1 VTSTVKMDPVDA
13 GIIWSR
19 FVSVADEMVSAMERT
34 AFSTMVR
41 ASGDFSC
48 MMFDARGKLI
58 AQGAT
63 SVPSFTGT
71 GPSTLEHILN
81 IFDVAELQDND
92 IIVTNDPW
100 IGTGHTFD
108 INVVKPI
115 FFNGAIVGYCLT
127 VSHLSDV
134 GGVGMGSVAKDVY
147 EEGFILP
154 PVKLF
159 EAGVENKFVID
170 FIRNNVR
177 TVDYVL
183 GDIYSNIAA
192 CNVGAQGLVKIL
204 VEHKLSTTIDAA
216 DAIFALTR
224 KSITAKL
231 ELMPK
236 GTYSATIPVE
246 GGKGFPDISLSVT
259 VTLSDNGFSFDF
271 AGTDPVV
278 KRGVNVPICYTRAFC
293 YFCTKV
299 LVAPNIPNNQ
309 AILDFVTI
317 DAPDN
322 CILNALR
329 PHPTGARHI
338 FGHFVGPLIFN
349 ALAEAFPDGV
359 QADSGMV
366 FQMNLRGQTRAG
378 KHYSSI
384 YFSPGG
390 YGALS
395 GYDGRAALPAP
406 ANIIGG
412 SVEFWEQELS
422 CTFLQKE
429 VLIDTGGPGEFQGG
443 NGQIFSIRNDT
454 GHPLEASFMA
464 SRTKIAAKGFAGA
477 RSGAH
482 RSIFVDGVETDPKAR
497 VLIPEGGIVEIH
509 DAGGGGYGDPER
521 RSLRDIE
528 ADLTAGLVSVEFVEQ
543 NYPKQSRQ
551 LALSAD
557 APSAKSRNSSA
568 VTQMQE
574 VARQ

>member
-1 VTSTVKMDPVDA
+1 VTSTAMDPVDA

-71 GPSTLEHILN
+71 GPSTLGHILKM
-81 IFDVAELQDND
+81 FDVTEMRDKD

-100 IGTGHTFD
+100 IGTGHVFD
-108 INVVKPI
+108 INVIKPV
-115 FFNGAIVGYCLT
+115 FFRDSVVGFCLT

-134 GGVGMGSVAKDVY
+134 GGVGMSSVAKDVF
-147 EEGFILP
+147 EEGFSLP

-159 EAGVENKFVID
+159 DAGIENKFVID

-204 VEHKLSTTIDAA
+204 IEHRLTSTIDAA

-224 KSITAKL
+224 KAISTKL
-231 ELMPK
+231 ESMPK
-236 GTYSATIPVE
+236 GRYAATIPVE
-246 GGKGFPDISLSVT
+246 GGKDFPDISLSVA
-259 VTLSDNGFSFDF
+259 VTLSEIGFAFDF

-278 KRGVNVPICYTRAFC
+278 KYGVNVPICYTRAFC

-317 DAPDN
+317 EAPDN

-349 ALAEAFPDGV
+349 ALAEAFPQEV

-366 FQMNLRGQTRAG
+366 FQVNLRGKTRAG
-378 KHYSSI
+378 ESYSSI

-395 GYDGRAALPAP
+395 GYDGRPALPSP

-412 SVEFWEQELS
+412 SVEFWEEHTS
-422 CTFLQKE
+422 CTFLRKE
-429 VLIDTGGPGEFQGG
+429 ILKDSGGSGEFQGG
-443 NGQIFSIRNDT
+443 NGQIYSIRNDT

-464 SRTKIAAKGFAGA
+464 SRTKIAARGFAGA
-477 RSGAH
+477 HSGAH
-482 RSIFVDGVETDPKAR
+482 RFIFVDGVKTDPKAR

-509 DAGGGGYGDPER
+509 DAGGGGYGDPNR
-521 RSLRDIE
+521 RSLLDIRRDLI
-528 ADLTAGLVSVEFVEQ
+528 DGLISPNFVEK
-543 NYPKQSRQ
+543 NYPIQWSEIT
-551 LALSAD
+551 AADMLSA
-557 APSAKSRNSSA
+557 
-568 VTQMQE
+568 
-574 VARQ
+574 

>member
-1 VTSTVKMDPVDA
+1 MTSTVKMDPVDA

-48 MMFDARGKLI
+48 MLFDARGKLI

-71 GPSTLEHILN
+71 GPSTLGHILE
-81 IFDVAELQDND
+81 IFDAADLQDND

-108 INVVKPI
+108 INVVKPV
-115 FFNGAIVGYCLT
+115 FLNGVIVGYCLT
-127 VSHLSDV
+127 VSHLPDV
-134 GGVGMGSVAKDVY
+134 GGVGMGSVAKDVF
-147 EEGFILP
+147 EEGFALP

-183 GDIYSNIAA
+183 GDIYCNVAA

-216 DAIFALTR
+216 DAIFGLTR
-224 KSITAKL
+224 KSIAAKL
-231 ELMPK
+231 ESMPK
-236 GTYSATIPVE
+236 GQYAATIPVE

-259 VTLSDNGFSFDF
+259 VTLSEKGFAFDF
-271 AGTDPVV
+271 TGTDPVV
-278 KRGVNVPICYTRAFC
+278 KRGVNVPMCYTRAFC

-317 DAPDN
+317 QAPDN

-349 ALAEAFPDGV
+349 ALADAFPADV

-390 YGALS
+390 YGALA

-412 SVEFWEQELS
+412 SIEFWEQQIG
-422 CTFLQKE
+422 CTFLRKE
-429 VLIDTGGPGEFQGG
+429 ILKDSGGPGEFQGG

-477 RSGAH
+477 RAGAL

-497 VLIPEGGIVEIH
+497 VLIPDGGIVEIH
-509 DAGGGGYGDPER
+509 DAGGGGYGDPDR
-521 RSLRDIE
+521 RSANDIE
-528 ADLTAGLVSVEFVEQ
+528 ADLAAGLISVQFAEE

-551 LALSAD
+551 LAFSNGTPQAQPGDL
-557 APSAKSRNSSA
+557 K
-568 VTQMQE
+568 V
-574 VARQ
+574 VI

>member
-1 VTSTVKMDPVDA
+1 VTTSKVKMDPVDA

-19 FVSVADEMVSAMERT
+19 FVSVADEMVSALERT

-48 MMFDARGKLI
+48 MLFDARGKLI

-71 GPSTLEHILN
+71 GPSTLGHILK
-81 IFDVAELQDND
+81 IFDPSKLQDND

-100 IGTGHTFD
+100 IGTGHTYD
-108 INVVKPI
+108 INVIKPV
-115 FFNGAIVGYCLT
+115 FLEGAIVGYCLT

-147 EEGFILP
+147 EEGFSLP
-154 PVKLF
+154 PVKLL
-159 EAGVENKFVID
+159 EAGVENTFVID

-192 CNVGAQGLVKIL
+192 CNVGAHGLVKIL
-204 VEHKLSTTIDAA
+204 VEHKLSTTVDAA

-224 KSITAKL
+224 KSIISKL
-231 ELMPK
+231 ETMPK
-236 GTYSATIPVE
+236 GKYSATIPVE

-259 VTLSDNGFSFDF
+259 VALSEAGFAFDF

-278 KRGVNVPICYTRAFC
+278 ESGVNVPICYTRAYC

-299 LVAPNIPNNQ
+299 FLAPNIPNNQ
-309 AILDFVTI
+309 AILDFATI
-317 DAPDN
+317 EAPDN

-338 FGHFVGPLIFN
+338 YGHFVGPLIFN
-349 ALAEAFPDGV
+349 ALAEALPNDV

-378 KHYSSI
+378 KPYSSI
-384 YFSPGG
+384 YFSAGG
-390 YGALS
+390 YGALL

-412 SVEFWEQELS
+412 SVEFWEEQIS
-422 CTFLQKE
+422 CTFLKKE
-429 VLIDTGGPGEFQGG
+429 ILKDSGGPGEYQGG
-443 NGQIFSIRNDT
+443 NGQVISLRNDT
-454 GHPLEASFMA
+454 GQTLEASFMA
-464 SRTKIAAKGFAGA
+464 SRTKIAAKGFAGG
-477 RSGAH
+477 RSGAL
-482 RSIFVDGVETDPKAR
+482 RSIFVDGAETDPKAR
-497 VLIPEGGIVEIH
+497 VVIPEGGIVEIH

-521 RSLRDIE
+521 RGLKHIQADI
-528 ADLTAGLVSVEFVEQ
+528 DAGLVSIEFVKKS
-543 NYPKQSRQ
+543 YPRQ
-551 LALSAD
+551 ALELALTSE
-557 APSAKSRNSSA
+557 APAGA
-568 VTQMQE
+568 
-574 VARQ
+574 A

>member
-1 VTSTVKMDPVDA
+1 VIEQATIDPVDA

-19 FVSVADEMVSAMERT
+19 FVSVTDEMVSAMERT

-71 GPSTLEHILN
+71 GPSTLGHILG
-81 IFDVAELQDND
+81 IFDPAQMHDGD

-115 FFNGAIVGYCLT
+115 FLNDVIVGYCLT
-127 VSHLSDV
+127 VSHLADV
-134 GGVGMGSVAKDVY
+134 GGVGMGSVAKDVF
-147 EEGFILP
+147 EEGFSLP

-159 EAGVENKFVID
+159 DAGQENQFVFD
-170 FIRNNVR
+170 FIRSNVR

-183 GDIYSNIAA
+183 GDIYANVAA
-192 CNVGAQGLVKIL
+192 CNVGAHGLVKIL
-204 VEHKLSTTIDAA
+204 LEHNLSTTVDAA

-224 KSITAKL
+224 KSIQAKVDA
-231 ELMPK
+231 MPR
-236 GTYSATIPVE
+236 GQFSAAIPVE
-246 GGKGFPDISLSVT
+246 GGTGFPDITLAVK
-259 VTLSDNGFSFDF
+259 VTLSDSGFLYDFD
-271 AGTDPVV
+271 GTDPVV
-278 KRGVNVPICYTRAFC
+278 ARGVNVPMCYTRAFC

-309 AILDFVTI
+309 AILDFVSI
-317 DAPDN
+317 QAPDN

-329 PHPTGARHI
+329 PHPTGARHV

-349 ALAEAFPDGV
+349 ALADAFPDDV

-378 KHYSSI
+378 KRYSSI
-384 YFSPGG
+384 YFSAGG
-390 YGALS
+390 YGALA

-412 SVEFWEQELS
+412 SVEFWEKQLS
-422 CTFLQKE
+422 CTFLRKE
-429 VLIDTGGPGEFQGG
+429 VLKDTGGAGEFQGG
-443 NGQIFSIRNDT
+443 NGQVFAIRNDT
-454 GHPLEASFMA
+454 GQTLEASFMA
-464 SRTKIAAKGFAGA
+464 SRTKIAAKGFAGGA
-477 RSGAH
+477 SGAH
-482 RSIFVDGVETDPKAR
+482 RFVLVDGVETDPKAR
-497 VLIPEGGIVEIH
+497 VVVPQGGIVEIH
-509 DAGGGGYGDPER
+509 DAGGGGYGDPA
-521 RSLRDIE
+521 LRPIQDIE
-528 ADLTAGLVSVEFVEQ
+528 HDLEAGLISVGFVEQ
-543 NYPKQSRQ
+543 HYPKQARQ
-551 LALSAD
+551 LG
-557 APSAKSRNSSA
+557 SSDRTA
-568 VTQMQE
+568 VKT
-574 VARQ
+574 R